1 MRISDWS
8 SDVCSS
14 DLGTTSEIGPLSEE
28 LVDAVEN
35 HRFDPLAF
43 VHWRSENLDFGNPQR
58 LLKSLDARPPR
69 PELQLLR
76 NAEDQ
81 MEMEALEN
89 EPEIAQLVPSA
100 DSVVVRW
107 GGGDWMNPM

>member
-28 LVDAVEN
+28 LVEAVEN
-35 HRFDPLAF
+35 HRFAPLAF

-58 LLKSLDARPPR
+58 LLKSLDARPPH
-69 PELQLLR
+69 PELLLVR
-76 NAEDQ
+76 NADDQ
-81 MEMEALEN
+81 MALAALAH
-89 EPEIAQLVPSA
+89 EPEIAQLA
-100 DSVVVRW
+100 T
-107 GGGDWMNPM
+107 